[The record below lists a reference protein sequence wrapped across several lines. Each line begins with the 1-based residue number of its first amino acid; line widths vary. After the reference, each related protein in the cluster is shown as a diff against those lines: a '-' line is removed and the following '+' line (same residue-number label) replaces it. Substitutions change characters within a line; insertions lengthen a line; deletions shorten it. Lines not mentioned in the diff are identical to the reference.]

1 MAGGHIAHGLG
12 DQPAAEHPLSLLRKA
27 YGI

>member
-12 DQPAAEHPLSLLRKA
+12 DAVVAEHPISLIRYA